1 MFNILHF
8 SWRRRWRENPCGSS
22 WSSHPQMLFGKQ
34 GWQWKISPSVYG
46 LCQVGSCPLS
56 CWNTRGYTISLL
68 CRFHICVPVFLMF
81 VGKAMHKSHV
91 FPGWIRMFAAY
102 CKSFFLFGEPIFHLA
117 DEIPDLYHH
126 FPHSCLRNLSLSTLL
141 QSCIFLGGDP
151 PFMAIISYY
160 HFFHI
165 RYIFFNAYI

>member
-1 MFNILHF
+1 MFNILHV

-102 CKSFFLFGEPIFHLA
+102 CKSFFCLVSPFFIWLMKSRICTIIFPILACEISVWAHCCKAAFFFGGTLHLW
-117 DEIPDLYHH
+117 L
-126 FPHSCLRNLSLSTLL
+126 LSLII
-141 QSCIFLGGDP
+141 IF
-151 PFMAIISYY
+151 SYSLY
-160 HFFHI
+160 FF
-165 RYIFFNAYI
+165 